1 MDMNSL
7 IIVSCICML
16 FIIGKLFIVPIKWI
30 LKLIFNSLL
39 GGILI
44 WVINLVGGFWGFH
57 IGLNFYTSVLVRAF
71 RDTWSGCFDFDKID
85 YWIK

>member
-16 FIIGKLFIVPIKWI
+16 FVIGKLFIVPIKWI

-44 WVINLVGGFWGFH
+44 WIINLVGGFWGFH
-57 IGLNFYTSVLVRAF
+57 IGLNFYTSALVRAF
-71 RDTWSGCFDFDKID
+71 RDTRSDCLDFDKID
-85 YWIK
+85 CWIK